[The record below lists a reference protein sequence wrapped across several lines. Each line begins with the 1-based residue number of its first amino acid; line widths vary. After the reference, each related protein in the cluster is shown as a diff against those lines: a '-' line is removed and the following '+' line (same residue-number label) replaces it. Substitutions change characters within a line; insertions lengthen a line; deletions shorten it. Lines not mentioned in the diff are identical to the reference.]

1 MNERVQKI
9 IAQCGIT
16 SRRKAEDLIRQK
28 KVTVNGK
35 VVKIGASADA
45 QKDVIC
51 VEGRRVKPESKVYIM
66 LNKPRGFVVTV
77 TEKHDMKTIMDIVK
91 VPEKVF
97 PVGRLDKDSEGLLL
111 LTNDGDFANKVM
123 HPSFNVVK
131 EYEVEGDKNFDRHA
145 VDGLLR
151 GVTVEGRRS
160 KMLSVKAS
168 ENKAVVTIHEG
179 RKHIVRKMCALVGIH
194 VVRLRRTRIG
204 KLVLDLPEGKY
215 KVVPYSVV
223 ANALKQ

>member
-1 MNERVQKI
+1 MDRVQKI
-9 IAQCGIT
+9 IAQCGIA
-16 SRRKAEDLIRQK
+16 SRRKAEDLIRQN

-35 VVKIGASADA
+35 FIQIGASADA

-51 VEGRRVKPESKVYIM
+51 VEGVRIQPEKKVYIM

-77 TEKHDMKTIMDIVK
+77 TEQHEMKTIMDIVK

-97 PVGRLDKDSEGLLL
+97 PVGRLDKESEGLLL
-111 LTNDGDFANKVM
+111 LTNDGDFANQVM
-123 HPSFNVVK
+123 HPSFNVIK
-131 EYEVEGDKNFDRHA
+131 EYEVEGDKNFSARA
-145 VDGLLR
+145 VEMLLR
-151 GVTVEGRRS
+151 GVTVEGRKS

-179 RKHIVRKMCALVGIH
+179 RKHIVRKMCALVGVK

-204 KLVLDLPEGKY
+204 KLVLDVPEGKY
-215 KVVPYSVV
+215 KIVPYSVV

>member
-1 MNERVQKI
+1 MERVQKI
-9 IAQCGIT
+9 IAQCGIA
-16 SRRKAEDLIRQK
+16 SRRKAEDLIRQN
-28 KVTVNGK
+28 KVTVNGRII
-35 VVKIGASADA
+35 KIGTSADV

-51 VEGRRVKPESKVYIM
+51 VEGVRIQPEKKVYIM

-77 TEKHDMKTIMDIVK
+77 TEKHEMKTIMDIVK

-97 PVGRLDKDSEGLLL
+97 PVGRLDKESEGLLL
-111 LTNDGDFANKVM
+111 MTNDGDFANKVM

-131 EYEVEGDKNFDRHA
+131 EYEVEGDRNFSERA
-145 VDGLLR
+145 VEMLLR
-151 GVTVEGRRS
+151 GVTVEGRKS

-179 RKHIVRKMCALVGIH
+179 RKHIVRKMCALVGVK

-204 KLVLDLPEGKY
+204 KLVLDVPEGKY
-215 KVVPYSVV
+215 KIVPYSVV